1 MALAVRPAMP
11 WEASAVAFTAA
22 ALFGFGFVKA
32 RVTAMPL
39 LRGGLQTL
47 AVGGLAAAAAFLIAR
62 MIA

>member
-1 MALAVRPAMP
+1 
-11 WEASAVAFTAA
+11 
-22 ALFGFGFVKA
+22 
-32 RVTAMPL
+32 MPL